1 MYAVLCLVVGLGM
14 FVVGGRMIIRGDES
28 SRTGLKLAGF
38 TVATLG
44 TATLVLAQAFV

>member
-1 MYAVLCLVVGLGM
+1 MYTVLCLVAGLGM

-28 SRTGLKLAGF
+28 SRPGLKFTGF
-38 TVATLG
+38 AVATLG